1 MALSNDV
8 IVRMVMFGVILILAN
23 GCYSLWKKESF
34 SMFLI
39 RTLLFL
45 GMSSLTLFMK

>member
-8 IVRMVMFGVILILAN
+8 IIRMVMFAIILILAN